1 MVLEAAIYVREE
13 NMLWSAVVILQEGAD
28 LAEEIAALPTTE
40 DPDKLRKDAAEK
52 RRLYQRIREVVLDLP
67 KSSTTDGSM

>member
-1 MVLEAAIYVREE
+1 MVLEAAIYVRVE

-28 LAEEIAALPTTE
+28 LAEEIAALATTE

-52 RRLYQRIREVVLDLP
+52 RKLYQRIREVVLDFP
-67 KSSTTDGSM
+67 KSSTTDGSK